1 MGTQNYTTY
10 GNNTWTVPANVCI
23 VKVQLWGAGGGG
35 GGGNATQGGGAGGG
49 GAFAQ
54 LNAYLTVP
62 GATHNITIGR
72 GGNAGAGSG
81 NGTNGSNTVFRH
93 NNNANAAWAAFGSAG
108 RRYNSTAVAG
118 GTIANSSGDLAYAG
132 GNGAGRN
139 ATTAIW
145 AGSGGGS
152 AGNNGNG
159 TAGTNVG
166 ANAAGGAGGNGTS
179 NSGGNA
185 ALNAVGGGNR
195 PPGAGGAGGGAT
207 SQAGGRGGDGLVQIS
222 WLDPVS
228 PPFSSTFNYSNGN
241 IQTVSSGNWW
251 TAWNTTFDIDNNQL
265 FANNVQAGAIFYS
278 PTATINQYGRI
289 EIISFNNNGPDTS
302 SMGLLF
308 RYSTYSNNAYVV
320 FASSSGNNLFVGQSN
335 AASYNWF
342 GTSPQTHNFNNGD
355 VLAATIFGTGN
366 NVTINVWKNPA
377 NIAPTNW
384 NQWDAG
390 VEAAWTFTGVTGT
403 PIDTGKLLGLGGS
416 GSAGATLRADNWY
429 AGDAPAAPWKSNAF
443 DNATFHDEALG
454 GKLIGVSGNQ
464 SITFGAVSDGT
475 VISLISGNATSNA
488 TFGAVSDA
496 TVTAAPTEVKLQAS
510 NYIANNASDNTTF
523 QLTPP
528 SGKNNTQ
535 FATGKISDDTNPI
548 ASISFNNTYTE
559 VEWSISIGNN
569 VANNSTIQFRVTNNG
584 TDFNN
589 YAQTPSI
596 TVGIAGNNG
605 NNQFGNCV
613 VGFSS
618 GLSST
623 RAANLFATSLVSM
636 GVSGPDSR
644 IATFPVTAF
653 SNATLGSTSSELANL
668 VALLTSTMNLPS
680 TSAST
685 KTTLAALISTLTSG
699 DSSSKLATLLG
710 SLSSPMSLSSIASL
724 GNTILAILAD
734 STNLSSSSSKIAN
747 LTALLAS
754 IVSLHDDMTRIAT
767 MPTLLSSPLSL
778 SSTSSFGSTIQAIL
792 ADAASFTASSTK
804 IASFQSIAASVLN
817 ITTASTILRT
827 TVAGAAQSFTLTS
840 PSSRIGTH
848 LATASSP
855 FSLHDTVASSILFA
869 AIASQNINLSTSSD
883 WSILSSFI
891 AFCVETLQFNA
902 TDITGLQAVAQLS
915 SAMTTT
921 VGSTALA
928 NFVRTASS
936 AFNMPSTSNRAK
948 TLDAALT
955 SLLSSLTTA
964 TERYDAQSTAQA
976 AINIASTSTNLAN
989 LINRAIETFSLGSI
1003 AEWVGGGVGL
1013 LASSMGISSTALVS
1027 RFITAISLS
1036 ALTFTTTLAPKLTF
1050 NVTLDEHVSLHDTI
1064 AILRTVATVCAE
1076 AFNIRDISYWLSATG
1091 AVSVTFHLA
1100 KGEITFALTKPSIEA
1115 RLSKPTIDF
1124 D

>member
-1 MGTQNYTTY
+1 MGTQNYTSY
-10 GNNTWTVPANVCI
+10 NNVTWTVPANVYI

-35 GGGNATQGGGAGGG
+35 GGGNTTLGGGAGGG

-54 LNAYLTVP
+54 LNAYSTVP
-62 GATHNITIGR
+62 GATHNIQIGR
-72 GGNAGAGSG
+72 GGNNGAGSA
-81 NGTNGSNTVFRH
+81 NGTNGTLTIFRH
-93 NNNANAAWAAFGSAG
+93 ANNANAAYADRGVAG
-108 RRYNSTAVAG
+108 RRYNTTAVLG
-118 GTIANSSGDLAYAG
+118 GIIANSSGNLLYAG

-139 ATTAIW
+139 GTTGIW

-185 ALNAVGGGNR
+185 ALNAVGDGNR
-195 PPGAGGAGGGAT
+195 PPGGGGAGGGA
-207 SQAGGRGGDGLVQIS
+207 SNQAGGRGGDGLVQIS

-228 PPFSSTFNYSNGN
+228 PPFSSTFTYSNGN

-251 TAWNTTFDIDNNQL
+251 TGWNTSFDIDNNQL
-265 FANNVQAGAIFYS
+265 FCNNIQAGAIFYA
-278 PTATINQYGRI
+278 PTATVNQYGSI
-289 EIISFNNNGPDTS
+289 QIISFNNNGADTS

-308 RYSTYSNNAYVV
+308 RYTTPLNNAYVV
-320 FASSSGNNLFVGQSN
+320 FASTSGNNLFVGQSN
-335 AASYNWF
+335 GTAYNWF
-342 GTSPQTHNFNNGD
+342 STSPQTHNFNNGD
-355 VLAATIFGTGN
+355 VLAATVFDTGN
-366 NVTINVWKNPA
+366 NVTINVWKNPS
-377 NIAPTNW
+377 NTSPTNW

-390 VEAAWTFTGVTGT
+390 VEAAWTFTGVTST
-403 PIDTGKLLGLGGS
+403 PIDTGKLLGVGGA
-416 GSAGATLRADNWY
+416 GSSGATVRADNWY
-429 AGDAPAAPWKSNAF
+429 AGDAPAAPWMSNAVS
-443 DNATFHDEALG
+443 NATFHDEALG
-454 GKLIGVSGNQ
+454 GKLGVKSSNQ
-464 SITFGAVSDGT
+464 GMTFGAVSDAS

-488 TFGAVSDA
+488 TFSVVSDA
-496 TVTAAPTEVKLQAS
+496 TVTPAPTDAIKLIAS
-510 NYIANNASDNTTF
+510 TNIANNAATSTTF

-535 FATGKISDDTNPI
+535 FTAGKISDDTNPI

-559 VEWSISIGNN
+559 IEWSIGVGNN
-569 VANNSTIQFRVTNNG
+569 VANNSSIEFRVTGNG
-584 TDFNN
+584 TAFNN
-589 YAQTPSI
+589 YAQTPTI
-596 TVGIAGNNG
+596 TVGVAGNN
-605 NNQFGNCV
+605 NQYGNCV
-613 VGFSS
+613 DSFTS

-653 SNATLGSTSSELANL
+653 SNATLGSTSTELANL
-668 VALLTSTMNLPS
+668 VAILTSTMNLPS
-680 TSAST
+680 TSVSSKNAIAS
-685 KTTLAALISTLTSG
+685 LLSTLT
-699 DSSSKLATLLG
+699 
-710 SLSSPMSLSSIASL
+710 LSSNA
-724 GNTILAILAD
+724 
-734 STNLSSSSSKIAN
+734 TNVAN

-754 IVSLHDDMTRIAT
+754 IVSLHDDTTKLANLTAT
-767 MPTLLSSPLSL
+767 ALTPLSL

-792 ADAASFTASSTK
+792 DDATSFTSSATR
-804 IASFQSIAASVLN
+804 IASFQSIASSVLS
-817 ITTASTILRT
+817 ITTSSTILKT
-827 TVAGAAQSFTLTS
+827 TGADASQSFNLS
-840 PSSRIGTH
+840 SASSRIGTH
-848 LATASSP
+848 LASASSP
-855 FSLHDTVASSILFA
+855 FSLHDTVASSLLFA
-869 AIASQNINLSTSSD
+869 AIASQSININTTSD
-883 WSILSSFI
+883 WSVLSAFI
-891 AFCVETLQFNA
+891 AFCEETLRFNA
-902 TDITGLQAVAQLS
+902 ADITGLQAVAQLS

-921 VGSTALA
+921 AGATALG

-948 TLDAALT
+948 TLDAALA
-955 SLLSSLTTA
+955 SLISSLTTA
-964 TERYDAQSTAQA
+964 TERYDGQSSAQA
-976 AINIASTSTNLAN
+976 TINIASTSTNLAT
-989 LINRAIETFSLGSI
+989 LLNRAIEVFSLGG
-1003 AEWVGGGVGL
+1003 AADWVGGAVGL
-1013 LASSMGISSTALVS
+1013 LASGMGLSTTALVS